1 MSDDHLV
8 ADLSCG
14 GTTRR
19 FYFRGAT
26 SDEKVVRRV
35 FQHQEYSLN
44 PLRRASELIEF
55 AKEQEQRGRRPLIV
69 DAGANIGAT
78 AVYFVLTFP
87 NSSVVAIEPDRGNYN
102 LLSKNTQGLRVK
114 AHHAAVCSTKGRAR
128 VFDPGEGHWGYRT
141 RALEDGEVDAGSVP
155 RLTINDLYNAYC
167 SDHFPFIVKVDIE
180 GAERDLFAKA
190 TEWVAKTPVVIVE
203 LHDWLLPKQG
213 VAQPFLRCIS
223 SLNRDF
229 VQMGE
234 NAYSISNDL
243 G

>member
-1 MSDDHLV
+1 MSDAHSV
-8 ADLSCG
+8 ADLNCG
-14 GTTRR
+14 GMTRR

-26 SDEKVVRRV
+26 SDEQVVKHV
-35 FQHQEYSLN
+35 FQQQEYSLN
-44 PLRRASELIEF
+44 RLRRAPELIEF
-55 AKEQEQRGRRPLIV
+55 AKAQERKGRRPLIV

-87 NSSVVAIEPDRGNYN
+87 NSCVVAIEPDRGNHD
-102 LLSKNTQGLRVK
+102 LLSKNVQGLQVK
-114 AHHAAVCSTKGRAR
+114 AYRAAVCSTKGRMR

-141 RALEDGEVDAGSVP
+141 RPIETGEADSGSVP
-155 RLTINDLYNAYC
+155 GLMINDLYTEYG

-180 GAERDLFAKA
+180 GAERDLFAEA

-213 VAQPFLRCIS
+213 VAQPFLKCIS

-229 VQMGE
+229 VQIGE
-234 NAYSISNDL
+234 NAYSIANDL